1 MANHDGLTD
10 SERQSLSSDF
20 KDWSMVDG
28 RDAISRQF
36 VFRDFNQAFG
46 FMARVALEAEKQD
59 HHPEWSNVYRTVT
72 IVLTSHDVKGLS
84 RRDLALAKSINA
96 IADGSH

>member
-10 SERQSLSSDF
+10 SERQSLSSDL
-20 KDWSMVDG
+20 KDWSMVDS

-96 IADGSH
+96 IADGLH

>member
-1 MANHDGLTD
+1 MANHDGLSD

-36 VFRDFNQAFG
+36 VFRDFNEAFG
-46 FMARVALEAEKQD
+46 FMTRVALEAEKQD

-96 IADGSH
+96 IAGGSH

>member
-10 SERQSLSSDF
+10 SERQSLSSEL
-20 KDWSMVDG
+20 KEWAMVDG

-36 VFRDFNQAFG
+36 VFRDFNEAFG
-46 FMARVALEAEKQD
+46 FMTRVAMEAEKQD

-72 IVLTSHDVKGLS
+72 IVLTSHDVSGLS
-84 RRDLALAKSINA
+84 RRDVALAKVIDV
-96 IADGSH
+96 IANGSR

>member
-1 MANHDGLTD
+1 MANHDGITD
-10 SERQSLSSDF
+10 SERQSLSSDL
-20 KDWSMVDG
+20 KGWSMVDG

-36 VFRDFNQAFG
+36 VFRDFNEAFG
-46 FMARVALEAEKQD
+46 FMTRIAMEAEKQD

-84 RRDLALAKSINA
+84 RRDLALAKSIDA
-96 IADGSH
+96 IAD